1 MALVLLDLIG
11 PSRSHAGFG
20 SRRGMLSP
28 SHDRVRSE
36 TRNKPASP
44 TRPICSLSLGFL
56 GAINFPPRLRVILCS
71 GKRTYF
77 TILAVPFVSAV
88 PLQTFHGETWSLLLS
103 CARRRNAAAGVY
115 LPARSFGGRP
125 PSVSAASIAPS
136 RAQLHNSLGD
146 GNAPQGG
153 MEVVLIPLPD
163 AAPTPDPAL
172 DPEPALVPDL
182 ALDPENAV
190 LDP

>member
-11 PSRSHAGFG
+11 PSRSHAAFG
-20 SRRGMLSP
+20 SRRGRLSH

-56 GAINFPPRLRVILCS
+56 GAINFPQGRLFASSCA
-71 GKRTYF
+71 
-77 TILAVPFVSAV
+77 AVSEHTLQYSQC
-88 PLQTFHGETWSLLLS
+88 PLLVRPATTFHGETWRLLLS

-125 PSVSAASIAPS
+125 PSVSAASIAAIAAATFAFAELSCP
-136 RAQLHNSLGD
+136 
-146 GNAPQGG
+146 APCTS
-153 MEVVLIPLPD
+153 PR
-163 AAPTPDPAL
+163 
-172 DPEPALVPDL
+172 VPDFI
-182 ALDPENAV
+182 
-190 LDP
+190 